1 MNICIVSGYFNPI
14 HPGHISMIQDI
25 KAKYPD
31 STLIAIVNN
40 DYQVKLKDTV
50 PFLDEYTRCEIVQNI
65 KNVDRVFLSID
76 QDKTIVQSLK
86 HLISDLLYKNHTII
100 FCNGGDRKAHSS
112 ESAEINL
119 CNDHGVEVEYGYG
132 DDKRH
137 SSSAIIEQAY
147 TWMVNRK
154 YWHQFMND
162 ILSELNIANTS
173 K

>member
-1 MNICIVSGYFNPI
+1 MDICIVSGYFNPI

-25 KAKYPD
+25 KMKYPD
-31 STLIAIVNN
+31 SILIVIVNN
-40 DYQVKLKDTV
+40 DYQVQLKDTV
-50 PFLDEYTRCEIVQNI
+50 PFLDEYTRCEIVQHI

-86 HLISDLLYKNHTII
+86 HLISDPIYNNHTIR
-100 FCNGGDRKAHSS
+100 FCNGGDRKINSS
-112 ESAEINL
+112 ETAEISL
-119 CNDHGVEVEYGYG
+119 CNNYSVEVEYGYG
-132 DDKRH
+132 DNKRH

-147 TWMVNRK
+147 TWIVDRK